1 MKQNLNILRGR
12 PLRPVHSTSSG
23 QAQGKLWLLL
33 LAALFAWLVPQ
44 QAAADDGYETYV
56 DQSYLYNVFVSGT
69 NTVTITVPC
78 YDQEGADG
86 WIEDA
91 TLYASWEGQ
100 SELHLLDW
108 GVGGSSISND
118 QSSCPV
124 SFATQAPGYLRIS
137 SGVNTTSYY
146 TVKPNEGSKKY
157 NIVRNDDG
165 CTFLANVIW
174 VFPKELLGKTV
185 KLRWRVKRTGTSRET
200 VYLDEKFLNNPDP
213 IKLPDANP
221 VTPPFI
227 ALAVPSNDSKGRIE
241 VPWTL
246 IPDKIS
252 KLRYEYTD
260 ANNKLVSVDMP
271 TTTNNGSIKLN
282 AFEPHRN
289 FRIIADYYEAQ
300 TIGEYLITDAASEP
314 QDLNM
319 IHAPH
324 GLTVNPLGGATPKV
338 EVKWNIGNTD
348 NEDITEIDFFEIQRS
363 LTGKEEDFVGI
374 GQVPF
379 ARVGDAAQSVYTY
392 VDSTFVDAIAES
404 MLTDG
409 YHLENLT
416 YRVRRAMTQA
426 WGWGLDNPCAST
438 AKCVL
443 DNLHLLC
450 IPTYNAKQEDDFY
463 HVRVTWNYANE
474 PGGVWD
480 DRAKMKIHITST
492 NLAGEVVEEKDVE
505 LNKED
510 RELCYKVIDL
520 SRPCLKYDV
529 KLYIDRGESPLN
541 LYDKEKMEDYYF
553 PIRSNADWNTFRDKV
568 EAAKGEYDVNARLY
582 ADIPETDVFI
592 GWGSNIAYR
601 GVFDGN
607 GHTVTVKAPF
617 SERIMAPFRY
627 VGNATIQ
634 NLHIAGKIE
643 TAERNV
649 AGLIG
654 LVKEGSTVVIENCR
668 SSATINSSYNGAANN
683 GGFVGRVS
691 GANVTLRNCK
701 FDGSIE
707 GANSH
712 ENGGFIGWVAPN
724 SNITIDNSLFDPDH
738 ISTKNT
744 DCATWACVDG
754 AEDANIKMNV
764 MNSYATM
771 EYSSLLTIRNASDW
785 HRFAVMVNDAVN
797 KYDVNAILA
806 ADITVSEHVGVTEG
820 AYYRG
825 TFEGNGHTLTF
836 NKSGW
841 TEKFIAP
848 FRHVGTATIKNLHTV
863 GTITSNQMYATGL
876 VAQVVDGGALTV
888 ENCHSSMTLNNT
900 GSGDLTSGGLVGR
913 VSNASVVI
921 RNSKFDGSF
930 EGDNCYGNGGFIS
943 WVDEKSKATI
953 VNCLFTPDHI
963 STRFDKCRT
972 WARQD
977 DRGTVTVTNSHA
989 TKEYSVFII
998 KNAADWDTFREMI
1011 DTSSGAYYVDAALAN
1026 DISITQT
1033 AAYSKI
1039 WTGTLNGNGHTITV
1053 NINGGQNG
1061 YIALFRITGNFTIKN
1076 LHLKGYIK
1084 GGEYLAGLVGRT
1096 YGDNNHIE
1104 NCRVSATLDYYST
1117 SNTEYVGGFVGF
1129 GDDKPIVITNSL
1141 FDGKIIGGDRLDYG
1155 AAFIGWQSKYGNPI
1169 TGNAFNNNLE
1179 NGSYEKTQKP
1189 IGVTLL
1195 GMNFYQ
1201 SESPAWANGRYG
1213 SNNWTYHA
1221 VERRWGGILE
1231 MDCWKEANQVGDK
1244 SASDL
1249 VAQLGS
1255 SNWKVDGDVVVPKM
1269 FDSDGDNRWY
1279 NGQMPASEMV
1289 NILGKDYWEVVDG
1302 KAVPKM
1308 QSASAAITEDG
1319 ALENLGTWTKVG
1331 DTVVPTT
1338 TTVAEPN
1345 YATITPPTLD
1355 DFYHTSTGKIDKELV
1370 VEKHQSS
1377 VVLTWNTDGNP
1388 IDYFTVMRREV
1399 LAQGYGAWEDVSPN
1413 IDQMTYE
1420 DKTVS
1425 PLKTYQYKVRAT
1437 ADCEGEH
1444 FTYTDSIVGACKN
1457 TGRLEGYVRFNDGTG
1472 IPGVTVNIDGGSV
1485 HTSVTTDESGHYVAD
1500 ELPYQ
1505 GGASV
1510 TYQVTVGDKVET
1522 ENPMTAVTFDSKT
1535 NDVTLREFTAINGK
1549 RFSGYVMYEGT
1560 HIPVKGANFL
1570 VNNQKIHNATG
1581 QLVETD
1587 EEGQFSFRVLP
1598 GNNNIQVVMD
1608 DHWFVNEGKY
1618 SNNFTGDV
1626 AGIQFQDGTKV
1637 KLIGRVV
1644 GGNDQ
1649 GNLPLANN
1657 LSKNNLGDNLQMVLA
1672 LEGDSKSW
1680 LVYDNQNPERTE
1692 RTETFKHRG
1701 DGHQTTVKTSRKRME
1716 VTPDQTT
1723 GEYQLLLP
1731 PVRWKVQQ
1739 VYCQGYP
1746 TLYQE
1751 GQASEV
1757 IDLTD
1762 CLAPK
1767 DTTYVG
1773 SFMDVDGNTQ
1783 SNPTASYNAIY
1794 NRIYHNPVELTY
1806 KQLSYDSFDYLG
1818 DKNYSANT
1826 MKGNKVQMPLAYKG
1840 ADGQA
1845 VYTFGFPVFSLERK
1859 YYIQL
1864 QVAERYPY
1872 NNDLAS
1878 EKIDYVKVGGGL
1890 ATMHNGFKNGV
1901 KKDTLSL
1908 DDNGQCIFM
1917 LQADQV
1923 AQPVGVENALRTVTF
1938 SVEQDGTHFEAAPL
1952 HGYILNLYPIG
1963 KGKDLLTEGQ
1973 PLLFDILR
1981 DPPGGYSST
1990 TLAKGAT
1997 LNNSYAMNLSM
2008 SGGLMFNFSL
2018 ADKMTWFNG
2027 YTEGDVDFLLD
2038 SYDGEFDG
2046 VEHAAEKV
2054 NVTYTDLVFNYN
2066 GSKAWSHTMALSNA
2080 VSTSGDPSMVGA
2092 DADLYIGMVQNVQV
2106 KPLSSICVITDSAYQ
2121 ARMAAGGIGQVNTT
2135 GDVAQYA
2142 KYGTLVHIAEGL
2154 DADGNK
2160 FHLVRDI
2167 SLGYGPKLKSQFIY
2181 SQKQILEEIIPAKAK
2196 EIMNLMFLGTQEEA
2210 KRAANQSGK
2219 AVYRSLRLPTDSKFG
2234 YRNKDYNTDKQTAD
2248 EYTHYVIVLPDGKT
2262 PADCPDEIAEKSEII
2277 YAWTKMITQNERE
2290 KLNATDLV
2298 ASYDIAGAAGVN
2310 YSEAFSSSYSN
2321 ATTMYFPYGVQ
2332 PDYFDMKGSGV
2343 GTTMASVVV
2352 NYLGGALFGYLES
2365 FKKLDPTVSG
2375 GGIKNN
2381 ETSLKFDGTYF
2392 RWVLTPVLSSTTI
2405 GTNSVANEYNR
2416 SIAFTIAAAPTSRL
2430 AVDVY
2435 RVPMA
2440 EATKD
2445 KSKYDPEDVY
2455 SNFNFQDLNKET
2467 LERLRNEGNAPNH
2480 GEPCSFVF
2488 RTRGGYT
2495 SNPWE
2500 DERKTHF
2507 YNAGSILDERTLKI
2521 DNPTISLDKHSVS
2534 GVSINDPARFTIFL
2548 ANESE
2553 KPEATQ
2559 GLSVMQLFAADQAN
2573 PNGAKISV
2581 NGQTL
2586 TTGGMTVSLVPGV
2599 TTQLEME
2606 VRAGKGFDY
2615 EGLTIGLMSPSDAEH
2630 AIATTSFDVHFLR
2643 EAGAVNISAPSD
2655 KWVLNTSAQQDPK
2668 RGWYLPVVISDFDRH
2683 QHNFDHIEFQY
2694 KETQRGDDAWVNLCS
2709 YYADSLLMANA
2720 NGVCELIPEN
2730 GNIVTEFYG
2739 EGWTIERSYDL
2750 RAVLFCR
2757 NGGTFLTTPSKIISG
2772 IKDTRR
2778 PQLFGTPEPKS
2789 GLLTLGDDIVFNFS
2803 EDIEYNN
2810 LSAISNFEVKGEVN
2824 NNDLSEM
2831 VSLQFEGKASV
2842 ESEAKRNFSGKD
2854 FTVDLRIKP
2863 AETGRNMPLFS
2874 HGSSTD
2880 KLQLWLTSDMKLK
2893 AVINKQEYTS
2903 TDAIETGGFCHVGVA
2918 INQQDSTL
2926 RFYCDGKSIGGEK
2939 LKALYTGTGKLIFG
2953 RTNENDRME
2962 STYYEGRMMEA
2973 RLWYRALDVGV
2984 FKTYGLHRL
2993 TGYEKDLVD
3002 YYPMNEGF
3010 GDYAIDKTQGANAKL
3025 IGAAWAM
3032 PHGMSLHLDI
3042 DDHGLA
3048 LTDDAIKRT
3057 KEQDYTLMFWF
3068 KTDRNGRGVLVS
3080 NGAGLKEEDN
3090 AENIFNIA
3098 FEADKLMY
3106 RSNGFAT
3113 EVPGD
3118 WSDGQWHHYAMT
3130 VNRAR
3135 NVANIYIDQT
3145 LRTTF
3150 GTDSLGGISGGHPM
3164 IGAAQYD
3171 VVDAKKTVTT
3181 IDTRNW
3187 LGGNIDELL
3196 FFAQALPETL
3206 IKTYSTKSPNGDE
3219 KGLITYLGFDHQE
3232 RNQMNEIIMTP
3243 YAYSKK
3249 IYLDVNGNVVKQR
3262 DPVTNEFT
3270 NVPAR
3275 DYVFVKPI
3283 DEIMQH
3289 IDANMAAPVVPYEEV
3304 TNLNFSFIGRGN
3316 QIMVEIDEPAVKLNH
3331 RNIYVTVRDVEDRY
3345 GNTMASPQTACYFVT
3360 NSSLQWLLNRYE
3372 HTMKY
3377 GTGEDE
3383 DQELTLPFYNN
3394 SAVNHTYTIENCP
3407 KWLKLDKYSDV
3418 LAPQNVDAITATVSK
3433 DLNVGTYNEILYL
3446 TDEEGISEP
3455 FYLTLTIEGE
3465 KPDWTEQVDRS
3476 LLENSMSIIGQV
3488 YLNDELDTDARDIV
3502 GVFDDHNVCH
3512 GFANISHDTQTGE
3525 TKLYLTVYDS
3535 QASGRALNFR
3545 LWQYDTG
3552 RELVLTATP
3561 KVTFT
3566 KDAILGT
3573 DTPVRLDGGESFVQY
3588 FSLKKGWNWVSFNIL
3603 SEKLFN
3609 LNDLL
3614 KSMSWTEGD
3623 IITDMSSGMTL
3634 NYENGNW
3641 LVAGSSKNV
3650 VISPKNAYAIKVQE
3664 DCAFPL
3670 TGTVIRNKD
3679 ERTIK
3684 VNPGWNGIGYTPV
3697 VNLTV
3702 ETALSDY
3709 FDYAESGDVIKSH
3722 TEFAYFTKTGN
3733 TGRWQGSL
3741 KYMKPGEGYMM
3752 LRKGTT
3758 EAKFAYPY
3766 YELGTNFGENF
3777 SQNARSF
3784 DVAEAL
3790 NTMTVSA
3797 TVVGFDPLPG
3807 DVLVAYSNG
3816 EKVGEAEL
3824 TTFDAQ
3830 FSSNGTLPTNRY
3842 YISIAGDVQS
3852 QIWYAI
3858 EREGEIVA
3866 STGEIMTYRTN
3877 AVIGSP
3883 EVPTSIDF
3891 AQVDYEEGQ
3900 WYTISGLLLPKKPT
3914 QKGVYIFNGKKV
3926 VIK

>member
-1 MKQNLNILRGR
+1 MMKQKLNILRGR
-12 PLRPVHSTSSG
+12 PWLW
-23 QAQGKLWLLL
+23 LWLLI
-33 LAALFAWLVPQ
+33 AWLVPQ
-44 QAAADDGYETYV
+44 QAAADDGYETFV

-78 YDQEGADG
+78 YDQEGADA

-91 TLYASWEGQ
+91 VLYASWEGQ
-100 SELHLLDW
+100 SEAILLSW
-108 GVGGSSISND
+108 GVGSSSLSGSPST
-118 QSSCPV
+118 CPV
-124 SFATQAPGYLRIS
+124 KFLTQLPGYLRIS
-137 SGVNTTSYY
+137 SGSNSNSYETLTS
-146 TVKPNEGSKKY
+146 NSGSKEIK
-157 NIVRNDDG
+157 IVRNDDG

-200 VYLDEKFLNNPDP
+200 VHLDEKFLKNPDP

-221 VTPPFI
+221 VTPPFVS
-227 ALAVPSNDSKGRIE
+227 LATPCNDSKGMIE

-246 IPDKIS
+246 VPDKIS

-260 ANNKLVSVDMP
+260 ANNKLVSVNMP
-271 TTTNNGSIKLN
+271 TTANSGSIKFN
-282 AFEPHRN
+282 AYEPHRD

-300 TIGEYLITDAASEP
+300 TIGEYLIEEAASEP
-314 QDLNM
+314 LDLAM

-324 GLTVNPLGGATPKV
+324 GLTVTPLSGATPKV
-338 EVKWNIGNTD
+338 EVKWNIGSTTD
-348 NEDITEIDFFEIQRS
+348 EDISEIDFFEIQRS
-363 LTGKEEDFVGI
+363 LTGKEEDFVSI

-379 ARVGDAAQSVYTY
+379 ARIGDAAQSVYTY
-392 VDSTFVDAIAES
+392 VDSTFVDAIAEP

-416 YRVRRAMTQA
+416 YRVRRTLTQN
-426 WGWGLDNPCAST
+426 WGWGADNPCAAT

-541 LYDKEKMEDYYF
+541 LYDKEKMKDYYF
-553 PIRSNADWNTFRDKV
+553 PIRSNADWTTFREKV
-568 EAAKGEYDVNARLY
+568 IKAGGKSAVNARLY
-582 ADIPETDVFI
+582 ADISTDSSAGDETYPYNGI
-592 GWGSNIAYR
+592 
-601 GVFDGN
+601 FDGN
-607 GHTVTVKAPF
+607 GYTLTMNINYHGRF
-617 SERIMAPFRY
+617 QAPFRY
-627 VGNATIQ
+627 VGNATFL
-634 NLHIAGKIE
+634 NLHTVGTIKSDDQNIS
-643 TAERNV
+643 
-649 AGLIG
+649 GLIG
-654 LVKEGSTVVIENCR
+654 MVVADSTVVIENCR
-668 SSATINSSYNGAANN
+668 SSITINTSYNGAANN

-707 GANSH
+707 GTNSH

-754 AEDANIKMNV
+754 AKDANIKMNV

-771 EYSSLLTIRNASDW
+771 EYSSLLTIRNAGDW
-785 HRFAVMVNDAVN
+785 HRFAVMVNEAVN

-921 RNSKFDGSF
+921 RNSKFDGRF
-930 EGDNCYGNGGFIS
+930 EGANSYGHGGLVS

-953 VNCLFTPDHI
+953 ENCFFAPAAINTKY
-963 STRFDKCRT
+963 DKCKT

-977 DRGTVTVTNSHA
+977 DRGTVTVTNCCS
-989 TKEYSVFII
+989 TMDYGVFII
-998 KNAADWDTFREMI
+998 RNSSDWDTFCDMI
-1011 DTSSGAYYVDAALAN
+1011 TNANNAYWVDAALAA
-1026 DISITQT
+1026 DISVTKS
-1033 AAYSKI
+1033 AAYSRP
-1039 WTGTLNGNGHTITV
+1039 WRGTFDGNGHTITV
-1053 NINGGQNG
+1053 NIDGGTN
-1061 YIALFRITGNFTIKN
+1061 YNIALFRSTSDHTIKN
-1076 LHLKGYIK
+1076 LHVKGNIK
-1084 GGEYLAGLVGRT
+1084 GGPYVAGLVGTT
-1096 YGDNNHIE
+1096 YGNHNTIT
-1104 NCRVSATLDYYST
+1104 NCRVSANLDYYST
-1117 SNTEYVGGFVGF
+1117 SDKEYAGGFVGN
-1129 GDDKPIVITNSL
+1129 GERTPQVITNCL
-1141 FDGKIIGGDRLDYG
+1141 FDGSIAGDRLDYA
-1155 AAFIGWQSKYGNPI
+1155 AAFISWQENQGNQI

-1179 NGSYEKTQKP
+1179 NASSYP
-1189 IGVTLL
+1189 ISSSAIFSRDAVL
-1195 GMNFYQ
+1195 GMNFIL
-1201 SESPAWANGRYG
+1201 SGAGESPAWANGRYG

-1221 VERRWGGILE
+1221 VEERHTTHL
-1231 MDCWKEANQVGDK
+1231 DKFKCWEEVHQVGNK

-1255 SNWKVDGDVVVPKM
+1255 SNWQVDSEGKVVPKM
-1269 FDSDGDNRWY
+1269 FDSYSTNPWY
-1279 NGQMPASEMV
+1279 NGTITASQQVEA
-1289 NILGKDYWEVVDG
+1289 LGKDNWHVVDG
-1302 KAVPKM
+1302 KAVPK
-1308 QSASAAITEDG
+1308 AKIATETTDED
-1319 ALENLGTWTKVG
+1319 ALTNLATWTKEG

-1338 TTVAEPN
+1338 TTKNETTVIIN
-1345 YATITPPTLD
+1345 TPTLP
-1355 DFYHTSTGKIDKELV
+1355 DFYHSSTGKIDKELV

-1399 LAQGYGAWEDVSPN
+1399 LAQGYGAWEVVSPN

-1472 IPGVTVNIDGGSV
+1472 IPDVQVLIAGGSV
-1485 HTSVTTDESGHYVAD
+1485 QTSATTDESGHYVAD

-1505 GGASV
+1505 EGESI
-1510 TYQVTVGDKVET
+1510 TYAVTVAQA
-1522 ENPMTAVTFDSKT
+1522 ENPQYAVTFDAKT
-1535 NDVTLREFTAINGK
+1535 NDVTVHEFTITTGK
-1549 RFSGYVMYEGT
+1549 RFSGVVMYEGT
-1560 HIPVKGANFL
+1560 NIPVKGVNFL
-1570 VNNQKIHNATG
+1570 VNNKKIHNATG
-1581 QLVETD
+1581 KFVETD
-1587 EEGQFSFRVLP
+1587 EEGQFSFRVMP
-1598 GNNNIQVVMD
+1598 GNNTIQAVKD
-1608 DHWFVNEGKY
+1608 GHTFVNNGTY
-1618 SNNFTGDV
+1618 SRNFSGDV
-1626 AGIQFQDGTKV
+1626 AGIQFQDSKKV

-1649 GNLPLANN
+1649 GSLPLANN
-1657 LSKNNLGDNLQMVLA
+1657 LSKNNLGDNLQMVLT
-1672 LEGDSKSW
+1672 LEGDTKSW

-1692 RTETFKHRG
+1692 RTETYPHRG
-1701 DGHQTTVKTSRKRME
+1701 KGGHQTVVKTQRKRME
-1716 VTPDQTT
+1716 VTPDQAT
-1723 GEYQLLLP
+1723 GEYELLLP

-1746 TLYQE
+1746 TLFQE

-1762 CLAPK
+1762 CLTPK

-1773 SFMDVDGNTQ
+1773 SFMDVDGITQ
-1783 SNPTASYNAIY
+1783 NNPTASYNAIY
-1794 NRIYHNPVELTY
+1794 NRIYRNPVELTY

-1818 DKNYSANT
+1818 DKTYNASTAS
-1826 MKGNKVQMPLAYKG
+1826 GSKVQLPLAYKNPENPTT
-1840 ADGQA
+1840 AT
-1845 VYTFGFPVFSLERK
+1845 YTFGFPVFSLERK

-1878 EKIDYVKVGGGL
+1878 EKVDYVKVGGGL

-1901 KKDTLSL
+1901 VKDTLSL
-1908 DDNGQCIFM
+1908 DANGQAIFT

-1923 AQPVGVENALRTVTF
+1923 AMPVGIENALRTVTF

-1952 HGYILNLYPIG
+1952 HGYILNMYPIG
-1963 KGKDLLTEGQ
+1963 TGKDLLTEGQ

-1981 DPPGGYSST
+1981 DPPGAYSST

-1997 LNNSYAMNLSM
+1997 LNNSYAMNLSL
-2008 SGGLMFNFSL
+2008 SGGVMFHFSL

-2038 SYDGEFDG
+2038 SYEGEFDG

-2054 NVTYTDLVFNYN
+2054 DVTYTDLVFNYN
-2066 GSKAWSHTMALSNA
+2066 GSKAWSHTMVLNNA

-2092 DADLYIGMVQNVQV
+2092 DADLYIGTVQNVQV

-2121 ARMAAGGIGQVNTT
+2121 ARMAAGGIGQVNKT
-2135 GDVAQYA
+2135 GDVTQYA
-2142 KYGTLVHIAEGL
+2142 KYGTLVHIAQGV
-2154 DADGNK
+2154 DADGKK

-2167 SLGYGPKLKSQFIY
+2167 SLGYGPKLKQQFIY
-2181 SQKQILEEIIPAKAK
+2181 SQKQILEEIIPAKAQ

-2210 KRAANQSGK
+2210 KRAANASGK
-2219 AVYRSLRLPTDSKFG
+2219 AIYRSLRLPTDPKFG
-2234 YRNKDYNTDKQTAD
+2234 YRNREYNTEKMTAD
-2248 EYTHYVIVLPDGKT
+2248 EYTHYVIVLPDSKS
-2262 PADCPDEIAEKSEII
+2262 PADCPDEIVEKSEII

-2298 ASYDIAGAAGVN
+2298 NSFDIAGAAGVN
-2310 YSEAFSSSYSN
+2310 YSETFSSSYSN

-2352 NYLGGALFGYLES
+2352 NYLGGALLGYLES

-2375 GGIKNN
+2375 GGIKNK
-2381 ETSLKFDGTYF
+2381 ETSLKFNGTYF
-2392 RWVLTPVLSSTTI
+2392 RWVLTPVLSSTTL
-2405 GTNSVANEYNR
+2405 GTNSFANEYNR
-2416 SIAFTIAAAPTSRL
+2416 TESFTIAAAPTSRL

-2440 EATKD
+2440 EVTD
-2445 KSKYDPEDVY
+2445 DDSKYDPLNVF
-2455 SNFNFQDLNKET
+2455 SNFNFKDINDET
-2467 LERLRNEGNAPNH
+2467 LGYLKKEGNIPDRGA
-2480 GEPCSFVF
+2480 PCSFVF

-2500 DERKTHF
+2500 DARKTHF

-2615 EGLTIGLMSPSDAEH
+2615 EGLTIGLMSPGDAEH

-2643 EAGAVNISAPSD
+2643 EAGAVDISVPSD
-2655 KWVLNTSAQQDPK
+2655 KWVLNTNAQQDPK
-2668 RGWYLPVVISDFDRH
+2668 RGWYIPVTISGFDRH
-2683 QHNFDHIEFQY
+2683 QQNFDHIEFQY
-2694 KETQRGDDAWVNLCS
+2694 KETQRGDDAWTNLCS
-2709 YYADSLLMANA
+2709 FYADSTLMANA
-2720 NGVCELIPEN
+2720 NGVCKMMEPN

-2739 EGWTIERSYDL
+2739 EGWTIERAYDL

-2757 NGGTFLTTPSKIISG
+2757 NGGKFLTTPSKIISG
-2772 IKDTRR
+2772 VKDTRR

-2789 GLLTLGDDIVFNFS
+2789 GLLNLNDNIVFNFS

-2824 NNDLSEM
+2824 NDDLSEM
-2831 VSLQFEGKASV
+2831 VSLQFTGKASV
-2842 ESEAKRNFSGKD
+2842 ESEAKRNFTGKD
-2854 FTVDLRIKP
+2854 LTIDLRIKP
-2863 AETGRNMPLFS
+2863 AETGRDMPLFS
-2874 HGSSTD
+2874 HGTNGQ
-2880 KLQLWLTSDMKLK
+2880 KLQLWLTSDFKLK
-2893 AVINKQEYTS
+2893 AVVNNQTFISNTE
-2903 TDAIETGGFCHVGVA
+2903 IEREGFHHVGVA

-2926 RFYCDGKSIGGEK
+2926 MLYCDDKIIGKDHK
-2939 LKALYTGTGKLIFG
+2939 LSALYSSTGPLIFG
-2953 RTNENDRME
+2953 RTNELDRTE

-2973 RLWYRALDVGV
+2973 RLWYSAMNIGL
-2984 FKTYGLHRL
+2984 FSTYGVQRL
-2993 TGYEKDLVD
+2993 TGYEKSLVD
-3002 YYPMNEGF
+3002 YYPMNEGS

-3025 IGAAWAM
+3025 IGASWAM
-3032 PHGMSLHLDI
+3032 PHGYSLHLDI

-3048 LTDDAIKRT
+3048 LNDLAMNRT
-3057 KEQDYTLMFWF
+3057 AEQDYTLMFWF
-3068 KTDRNGRGVLVS
+3068 KTDRDGRGVLVS
-3080 NGAGLKEEDN
+3080 NGAGLKEEIN

-3113 EVPGD
+3113 EVPGN

-3135 NVANIYIDQT
+3135 NVVNIYVDQA

-3150 GTDSLGGISGGHPM
+3150 AADSLGGISGGYPM

-3171 VVDAKKTVTT
+3171 IKDENKKVVT

-3187 LGGNIDELL
+3187 LAGNIDEFC
-3196 FFAQALPETL
+3196 FFAQALPLTL
-3206 IKTYSTKSPNGDE
+3206 INTYATKSPRGDE
-3219 KGLITYLGFDHQE
+3219 AGLLSYLSFDHQE
-3232 RNQMNEIIMTP
+3232 RNQFNEIVLTP
-3243 YAYSKK
+3243 YVYSKK
-3249 IYLDVNGNVVKQR
+3249 IYLDDKGNIRYQE
-3262 DPVTNEFT
+3262 DPVTKEPT
-3270 NVPAR
+3270 NIPAR
-3275 DYVFVKPI
+3275 DYVFVASP

-3289 IDANMAAPVVPYEEV
+3289 LDGTLAAPVLPNEEV
-3304 TNLNFSFIGRGN
+3304 SNLNFSFIGRDN

-3383 DQELTLPFYNN
+3383 DQELTLSFYNN
-3394 SAVNHTYTIENCP
+3394 SAATHTYTIDNCP

-3418 LAPQNVDAITATVSK
+3418 LAPQNMDAITAVVSK
-3433 DLNVGTYNEILYL
+3433 DLNVGTYNEIIYL
-3446 TDEEGISEP
+3446 TDEDGISEP
-3455 FYLTLTIEGE
+3455 FYLTLTVEGE
-3465 KPDWTEQVDRS
+3465 KPDWAGQVDRS

-3488 YLNDELDTDARDIV
+3488 YLNNELDTDARDIV
-3502 GVFDDHNVCH
+3502 GVFDDQNVCH
-3512 GFANISHDTQTGE
+3512 GFANISHNTKTGE
-3525 TKLYLTVYDS
+3525 TSLYLTVYDD

-3588 FSLKKGWNWVSFNIL
+3588 FNLKKGWNWVSFNIL
-3603 SEKLFN
+3603 SENLFN
-3609 LNDLL
+3609 LNKLL
-3614 KSMSWTEGD
+3614 KSKPWTEGD
-3623 IITDMSSGMTL
+3623 IITDMSSGLTL

-3641 LVAGSSKNV
+3641 LVAGKSKNV

-3670 TGTVIRNKD
+3670 TGTVIKNKD
-3679 ERTIK
+3679 ERTIT
-3684 VNPGWNGIGYTPV
+3684 VEPGWNAIGYTPA

-3702 ETALSDY
+3702 ETALTDY

-3741 KYMKPGEGYMM
+3741 QYMKPGEGYMM

-3758 EAKFAYPY
+3758 DAKFTYPY
-3766 YELGTNFGENF
+3766 YELGSNFGESF
-3777 SQNARSF
+3777 SQNARSNT
-3784 DVAEAL
+3784 AARAL

-3797 TVVGFDPLPG
+3797 TVVGFNPLPG

-3824 TTFDAQ
+3824 TTFNAQ
-3830 FSSNGTLPTNRY
+3830 FSASSSLPANRY

-3852 QIWYAI
+3852 SIWYAI

-3866 STGEIMTYRTN
+3866 STSEIMTYRSN

-3891 AQVDYEEGQ
+3891 AEVEYEEGQ